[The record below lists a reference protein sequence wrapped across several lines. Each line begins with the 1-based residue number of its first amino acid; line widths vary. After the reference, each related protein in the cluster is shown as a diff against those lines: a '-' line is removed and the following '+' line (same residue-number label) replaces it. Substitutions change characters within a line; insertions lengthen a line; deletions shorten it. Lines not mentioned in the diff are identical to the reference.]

1 MSEHMWIYAPEE
13 IDAVLHEV
21 YEALNAGHFRL
32 AVMGARA
39 VLDIMIVD
47 KVTDVGRFDQK
58 LDALV
63 KNDFITKKQREFLD
77 AALDAGNAASHRG
90 HCPKL
95 GDLKRVLDIVESL
108 LNQIYVLPDFG
119 QEVRKNTP
127 QRKRAAKK

>member
-1 MSEHMWIYAPEE
+1 MSEPMWIYAPEE

-21 YEALNAGHFRL
+21 YEALNAGHYRL

-63 KNDFITKKQREFLD
+63 KNDFITKK
-77 AALDAGNAASHRG
+77 AA
-90 HCPKL
+90 
-95 GDLKRVLDIVESL
+95 
-108 LNQIYVLPDFG
+108 
-119 QEVRKNTP
+119 
-127 QRKRAAKK
+127 